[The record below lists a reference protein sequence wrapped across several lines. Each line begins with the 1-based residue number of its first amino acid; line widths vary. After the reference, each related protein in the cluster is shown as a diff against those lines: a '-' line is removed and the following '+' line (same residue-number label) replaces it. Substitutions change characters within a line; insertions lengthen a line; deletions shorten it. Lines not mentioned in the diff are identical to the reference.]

1 MDDGLWS
8 ELDLIYKETGSILI
22 GQGEGERSVA
32 KKKNRIFTLQEAD
45 ALLPELEKCLKL
57 LRTKK
62 EAYSRTHDL
71 LFMHEL
77 VCTAERTQGFLE
89 KEDDLEDGIHALEE
103 AIEELAK
110 DVEAIFAMGC
120 LLRNIEKGHVE
131 FLGTHE
137 GREVYFSWQLG
148 EPCVRHYRPPERKV
162 HERVPL
168 SQKSATKK

>member
-1 MDDGLWS
+1 M
-8 ELDLIYKETGSILI
+8 T
-22 GQGEGERSVA
+22 
-32 KKKNRIFTLQEAD
+32 KKKSRTFTLQEAD

-77 VCTAERTQGFLE
+77 VCTAERNHGFFE
-89 KEDDLEDGIHALEE
+89 EEDNLEDGIHALED

-110 DVEAIFAMGC
+110 DIEAIFALGC
-120 LLRNIEKGHVE
+120 LLRDIENGHVE
-131 FLGTHE
+131 FFGMHE
-137 GREVYFSWQLG
+137 GREVYFSWRVG
-148 EPCVRHYRPPERKV
+148 EPCVGHYRPLGKKV

-168 SQKSATKK
+168 LRKAAAKKAK

>member
-1 MDDGLWS
+1 
-8 ELDLIYKETGSILI
+8 
-22 GQGEGERSVA
+22 V
-32 KKKNRIFTLQEAD
+32 KKKIKTFTLQEAE

-77 VCTAERTQGFLE
+77 VCTAERTHGLSEE
-89 KEDDLEDGIHALEE
+89 KDDLEDGIHALEE
-103 AIEELAK
+103 AIEDLAK

-131 FLGTHE
+131 FFGAHD
-137 GREVYFSWQLG
+137 GQDVYFSWQLG
-148 EPCVRHYRPPERKV
+148 EPSVSHYRPLGKKV

-168 SQKSATKK
+168 SPKPATKKPGK